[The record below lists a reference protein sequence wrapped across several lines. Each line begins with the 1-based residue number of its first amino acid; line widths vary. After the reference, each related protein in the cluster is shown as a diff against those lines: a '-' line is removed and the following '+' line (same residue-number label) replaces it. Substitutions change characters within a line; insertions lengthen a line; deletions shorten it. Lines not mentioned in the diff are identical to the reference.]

1 MPVTNQ
7 GQLDMNLSWGVG
19 FTSRDVAEVGEL
31 PKPIVRAPNA
41 TATVHVPVRGDAGI
55 SDSSMPVEYA
65 KHRPQGSRRTAG
77 RTPARRTLGE
87 TPLARSLPPC
97 ARRRG
102 APRPRSVA
110 CPSRSA
116 QPFRPPALLVAR
128 CGPRIPSSGR
138 ASRYPITGAGLGNLP
153 RPPRSAR
160 TPQDASV
167 RAASRSCRGTP
178 SRCRTPRA

>member
-19 FTSRDVAEVGEL
+19 FASRDVAEVGEL
-31 PKPIVRAPNA
+31 PKPTVRAPNA
-41 TATVHVPVRGDAGI
+41 RATVHVPVRGDAGI

-116 QPFRPPALLVAR
+116 QPFRPPASLVARGSRLPGGPPVTRSPVPVSGTFLVLLVA
-128 CGPRIPSSGR
+128 PVPLK
-138 ASRYPITGAGLGNLP
+138 T
-153 RPPRSAR
+153 PPFVQLRDPVA
-160 TPQDASV
+160 V
-167 RAASRSCRGTP
+167 LHLAAEHP
-178 SRCRTPRA
+178 VLEH